1 MKGKSGKGTGFVAKS
16 IKYTNKYGE
25 KRGFR
30 FRYSTSKKM
39 KSAKYKTTGLAKNVY
54 TKTGLKKAK
63 NIMYRFAITTM
74 IQQIRKYTEHIL
86 KQNQ

>member
-1 MKGKSGKGTGFVAKS
+1 
-16 IKYTNKYGE
+16 
-25 KRGFR
+25 
-30 FRYSTSKKM
+30 M

-54 TKTGLKKAK
+54 TKTGLKKAR